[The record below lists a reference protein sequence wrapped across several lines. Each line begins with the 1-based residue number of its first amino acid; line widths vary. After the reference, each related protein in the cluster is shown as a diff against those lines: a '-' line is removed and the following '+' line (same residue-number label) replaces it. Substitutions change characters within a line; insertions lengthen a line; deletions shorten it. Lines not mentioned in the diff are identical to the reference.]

1 MNQAEIDELRSAVE
15 RIHRCPA
22 TYRVTERV
30 RDQQR
35 EVQVGLFD
43 ILGHPRAMLC
53 YAWLESAGSGAQR
66 RVVTVLREG
75 PIHNSLDAVRF
86 ALEDGPQ

>member
-1 MNQAEIDELRSAVE
+1 MNRAEIEELRSAVE
-15 RIHRCPA
+15 RTHRCPA

-35 EVQVGLFD
+35 EVQVALFD
-43 ILGHPRAMLC
+43 ILGHPRALLC
-53 YAWLESAGSGAQR
+53 YAWLHPASPAPQR
-66 RVVTVLREG
+66 RVITVLGEG
-75 PIHNSLDAVRF
+75 PIHTSLDAVRF

>member
-35 EVQVGLFD
+35 QVQVALFD

-53 YAWLESAGSGAQR
+53 YARLDSAGGGAQR
-66 RVVTVLREG
+66 RVITVLREG

-86 ALEDGPQ
+86 ALEDGP

>member
-35 EVQVGLFD
+35 EVYVALFD

-53 YAWLESAGSGAQR
+53 YAWLDPAARGPQR
-66 RVVTVLREG
+66 RVITVLREG
-75 PIHNSLDAVRF
+75 PIHTSLDAVRF
-86 ALEDGPQ
+86 ALEDGPH

>member
-1 MNQAEIDELRSAVE
+1 MNQAEIDELKSAVE
-15 RIHRCPA
+15 RTHRCPA

-35 EVQVGLFD
+35 EVYVALFD

-53 YAWLESAGSGAQR
+53 YAWLDPVARGPQR
-66 RVVTVLREG
+66 RVITVLREG
-75 PIHNSLDAVRF
+75 PIHTSLDAVRF
-86 ALEDGPQ
+86 ALEEGPQ

>member
-35 EVQVGLFD
+35 EVHVALFD
-43 ILGHPRAMLC
+43 ILGHPRALLC
-53 YAWLESAGSGAQR
+53 YAWVNSDGSGAQR
-66 RVVTVLREG
+66 RVITVLREG
-75 PIHNSLDAVRF
+75 LIRNSLDAVRF
-86 ALEDGPQ
+86 ALEDGSP

>member
-1 MNQAEIDELRSAVE
+1 MNQAEIDELKSAVE

-22 TYRVTERV
+22 TFRVTERV

-35 EVQVGLFD
+35 QVEVALFD

-53 YAWLESAGSGAQR
+53 YAWTESAGGSGPR

-75 PIHNSLDAVRF
+75 PIYTSADAVRF
-86 ALEDGPQ
+86 ASEDAAE